1 MKILV
6 IHYDKLIERK
16 KHILKQL
23 DNAGLNDFEFV
34 SNHGKEKLTPI
45 EKSKFKDLT
54 DGEISLMLHHFE
66 CYKIISEKYDYAIIF
81 EDDVILGDNFKN
93 KIEKN
98 ISDLPE
104 DWDMLFFGEGHGVH
118 IPQYRQSPGVNIYK
132 KMTDL
137 KNKMPGGIDGSTRC
151 ADSYIVSKKCAQ
163 KLVQVI
169 NILQIT
175 SIPLDHLLNKI
186 NHLCKFNIY
195 WAEPTLTIQGSTNG
209 TFNSAV
215 KLR

>member
-6 IHYDKLIERK
+6 IHYDKLVERK
-16 KHILKQL
+16 KHILGQFNK
-23 DNAGLNDFEFV
+23 AGLNDFEFV
-34 SNHGKEKLTPI
+34 SNHGKDKLTQK
-45 EKSKFKDLT
+45 ERSKFKNLT

-81 EDDVILGDNFKN
+81 EDDVILADDFNN
-93 KIEKN
+93 KIEKY
-98 ISDLPE
+98 ISDLPD
-104 DWDMLFFGEGHGVH
+104 DWDMLFFGEGQGIH

-137 KNKMPGGIDGSTRC
+137 KNKMLGGIDGSTRC

-163 KLVQVI
+163 KLTQVI

-195 WAEPTLTIQGSTNG
+195 WAEPTLAVQGTSNG
-209 TFNSAV
+209 TFKTSV
-215 KLR
+215 R

>member
-132 KMTDL
+132 KLTDL

>member
-1 MKILV
+1 MGM
-6 IHYDKLIERK
+6 D
-16 KHILKQL
+16 
-23 DNAGLNDFEFV
+23 ALNVVEI
-34 SNHGKEKLTPI
+34 KKLTPI

-132 KMTDL
+132 KLTDL

-195 WAEPTLTIQGSTNG
+195 WAEPTLAVQGTSNG
-209 TFNSAV
+209 TFKTSV
-215 KLR
+215 R